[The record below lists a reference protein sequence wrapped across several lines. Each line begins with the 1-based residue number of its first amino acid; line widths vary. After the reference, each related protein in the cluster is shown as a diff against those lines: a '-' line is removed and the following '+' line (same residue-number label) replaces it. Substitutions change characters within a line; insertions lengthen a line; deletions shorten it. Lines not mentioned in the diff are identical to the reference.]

1 MRRVKRPMPPPP
13 PPLWVTVTR
22 RVAWTLGVGALVAGA
37 LLWAGAQLLQA
48 EPAVPVDGAV
58 AVRDIERALALVRAN
73 DPRLVPHG
81 VQLSV
86 VATQQELDLLLSHAA
101 RRRLGVRG
109 RVVLGAGE
117 AQVVGSLMQRV
128 GPWSRWVNV
137 RGVVREGTPLPQLVR
152 LQVGTVPLPGW
163 LAQRLVAWALPR
175 TPVAPVL
182 PVLAEAVRG
191 VAIAP
196 GRLQLRYQWSE
207 AAVAQLMD
215 ALVAPA
221 ELARLRDYHGR
232 LGALLAVR
240 DSASGRPQGATA
252 DATEDTTAD
261 STQGVTAAAPPLP
274 LVRLL
279 APLLGTA
286 AQRAAASGDAGA
298 EVRAALLTVALYL
311 AHQPLGTRIP
321 AAAGWPALPRRA
333 VLLAGRED
341 LAAHFVVSAL
351 VVVEGTTPL
360 AQAVGVYKEL
370 QDSRPGGSGFSF
382 ADLAADLAGTRFG
395 ELAQRNPA
403 WLAERMARGVEEG
416 ELLPSLTGM
425 PEGVDSATLA
435 LVYGGAEGAGTRQLR
450 QELARRVDT
459 LALYR

>member
-13 PPLWVTVTR
+13 PPLWLTVTHR
-22 RVAWTLGVGALVAGA
+22 LAWTLGVGALVAGA

-58 AVRDIERALALVRAN
+58 AVQDIDRALALVRAN
-73 DPRLVPHG
+73 DPRMVPHG

-86 VATQQELDLLLSHAA
+86 AATQQELDLLLMHAA

-117 AQVVGSLMQRV
+117 AQVVASVAQRV
-128 GPWSRWVNV
+128 GPWARWVNV
-137 RGVVREGTPLPQLVR
+137 RGWVREGAPLPQLVR
-152 LQVGTVPLPGW
+152 VQVGPVPVPLW
-163 LAQRLVAWALPR
+163 LAQRLLAWAVPR
-175 TPVAPVL
+175 TPVAPLL
-182 PVLAEAVRG
+182 PVLREAVTG
-191 VAIAP
+191 VEIAP
-196 GRLQLRYQWSE
+196 GRLQLRYQWS
-207 AAVAQLMD
+207 ASAVAQLMD
-215 ALVAPA
+215 VLVAPA

-232 LGALLAVR
+232 LGALLAAR
-240 DSASGRPQGATA
+240 
-252 DATEDTTAD
+252 DTTAALAGD
-261 STQGVTAAAPPLP
+261 SVAADSARAGVPAPRP
-274 LVRLL
+274 LVALL
-279 APLLGTA
+279 ASLLAAA
-286 AQRAAASGDAGA
+286 AQRTAATGDAGA
-298 EVRAALLTVALYL
+298 EVRAALFTLALY
-311 AHQPLGTRIP
+311 AVHQPLGTRLP
-321 AAAGWPALPRRA
+321 AAAAWPTLPHHP

-382 ADLAADLAGTRFG
+382 ADLAADMAGTRFG

-416 ELLPSLTGM
+416 ELMPSLAGM
-425 PEGVDSATLA
+425 PEGVDSAAFAT
-435 LVYGGAEGAGTRQLR
+435 VYGGAEGAGTRQLR

>member
-22 RVAWTLGVGALVAGA
+22 RLAWTLGVGALAAGA
-37 LLWAGAQLLQA
+37 LLWVGAQLLQA

-101 RRRLGVRG
+101 RRRLGMRG

-117 AQVVGSLMQRV
+117 AQVVASVAQRV

-152 LQVGTVPLPGW
+152 VQVGTVPVPLW
-163 LAQRLVAWALPR
+163 LAQRLLAWAVPR

-191 VAIAP
+191 VSIAP

-207 AAVAQLMD
+207 AAVAQLLD

-240 DSASGRPQGATA
+240 DTASGLSP
-252 DATEDTTAD
+252 D
-261 STQGVTAAAPPLP
+261 SAAPPLP

-286 AQRAAASGDAGA
+286 AQRAAASGDVGA

-311 AHQPLGTRIP
+311 GQQPLGARIP
-321 AAAGWPALPRRA
+321 AAAAWPALPRRA
-333 VLLAGRED
+333 VLLGGRED

-425 PEGVDSATLA
+425 PEGVDSATLS
-435 LVYGGAEGAGTRQLR
+435 LVYGGVEGAGTRQLR

>member
-1 MRRVKRPMPPPP
+1 MPPPP

-22 RVAWTLGVGALVAGA
+22 RLAWTLGVGALAVGA
-37 LLWAGAQLLQA
+37 LLWVGAQLLQA

-117 AQVVGSLMQRV
+117 AQVVASVAQRV

-152 LQVGTVPLPGW
+152 LQVGTLPVPLW
-163 LAQRLVAWALPR
+163 LAQRLLAWAVPR

-240 DSASGRPQGATA
+240 DTVPGLPP
-252 DATEDTTAD
+252 D
-261 STQGVTAAAPPLP
+261 SAAPPLP

-286 AQRAAASGDAGA
+286 AQRAAASGDVGA

-311 AHQPLGTRIP
+311 AQQPLGARIP
-321 AAAGWPALPRRA
+321 AAAAWPALPRRA
-333 VLLAGRED
+333 VLLGGRED
-341 LAAHFVVSAL
+341 LAAHFVLSAL

-425 PEGVDSATLA
+425 PEAVDSATLS
-435 LVYGGAEGAGTRQLR
+435 LVYGGVEGAGTRQLR